1 MASPALRPGNASAAD
16 TGGSVGQPDIKTD
29 LEIVNKIGYTIKVH
43 GEVSEWSMVP
53 DSKSGVR
60 QRT

>member
-1 MASPALRPGNASAAD
+1 MMIRTNSRTCWRIDA
-16 TGGSVGQPDIKTD
+16 GSKDSGIKTE
-29 LEIVNKIGYTIKVH
+29 LEIVNEIGYKLRSH

>member
-1 MASPALRPGNASAAD
+1 MNDSDGKIVHIAILGETIKTKQAG
-16 TGGSVGQPDIKTD
+16 IKTD
-29 LEIVNKIGYTIKVH
+29 LELVNKIGYTICFH

>member
-1 MASPALRPGNASAAD
+1 MKISVKRSPENVLD
-16 TGGSVGQPDIKTD
+16 VKPDEVFMKTD
-29 LEIVNKIGYTIKVH
+29 VEIVGEIGYTVKFH